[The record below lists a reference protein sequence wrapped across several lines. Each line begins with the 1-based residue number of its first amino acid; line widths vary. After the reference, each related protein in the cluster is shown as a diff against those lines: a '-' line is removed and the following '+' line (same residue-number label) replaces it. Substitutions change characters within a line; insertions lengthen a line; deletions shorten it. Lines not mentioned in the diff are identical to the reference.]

1 MKDYK
6 TIRDSVHGAIQ
17 IKMPYVT
24 KLLDS
29 PFMQRL
35 RRIEQSSIRSLYPC
49 ARHDRFTH
57 SLGVFHVGMLIA
69 QNIENDYIEDS
80 SIQNIVTQIKPSY
93 EMACLMHDIGHAPFS
108 HSFEEYY
115 GRKDDLY
122 EKLRN
127 AVNDQLP
134 PAVDLSRIKHHEL
147 VSAYVVAKK
156 FKNEVADLQGNV
168 ELICRM
174 IIGVKY
180 PEDTDEHQIKNRF
193 IELLNGEIIDADKI
207 DYACRDVWASGYS
220 AAQID
225 IQRITKAIHIKK
237 NSDNFYAICI
247 DHNALT
253 DLQNVLDV
261 KKFQNRYV
269 LTHHSVVYEQVLLE
283 QAALKMAEHL
293 YSNNPNL
300 KPEEALGRIVSTV
313 AICDTKKVPVHP
325 AHGKGEYSFKHLCDD
340 DLFFLIQQDEDN
352 TFYQELTSRQYKK
365 FALWKNPSEF
375 YRMFPKLDKKF
386 NIDLVKHKKRIISAL
401 KGKGILQEEDIVMK
415 EVKYNSP
422 QSIADL
428 HIIIND
434 EVKVFN
440 QTCAPYYIDTPIAT
454 NKKQIFTYVFISKK
468 LKNRVEDIV
477 REITPI
483 MEELFT

>member
-17 IKMPYVT
+17 IKMSYVN

-29 PFMQRL
+29 PYMQRL

-69 QNIENDYIEDS
+69 QNVENDYNGTPEV
-80 SIQNIVTQIKPSY
+80 QNIIAQVKPSY
-93 EMACLMHDIGHAPFS
+93 EIACLMHDVGHAPFS

-115 GRKDDLY
+115 GTKDALY
-122 EKLRN
+122 GKLKS
-127 AVNDQLP
+127 AVNGQLP
-134 PAVDLSRIKHHEL
+134 QDVDLSSIKHHEL

-156 FKNEVADLQGNV
+156 FKEEVADLHGDV

-180 PEDTDEHQIKNRF
+180 LEDTEERQIKNRF
-193 IELLNGEIIDADKI
+193 IELLNGVIIDADKI

-225 IQRITKAIHIKK
+225 IQRITRAIHIRK
-237 NSDNFYAICI
+237 NLNDVYAICV

-283 QAALKMAEHL
+283 QSALVMAKHL
-293 YSNNPNL
+293 YPDL
-300 KPEEALGRIVSTV
+300 APEEALGRIVSTQ
-313 AICDTKKVPVHP
+313 AICATKKIPVHS
-325 AHGKGEYSFKHLCDD
+325 AHGNGKYSFKNLCDD
-340 DLFFLIQQDEDN
+340 DLFFLIKQDDGN

-375 YRMFPKLDKKF
+375 YRMFPQLDKKF
-386 NIDLVKHKKRIISAL
+386 NIDLEKHKARIIAAL
-401 KGKGILQEEDIVMK
+401 QGILQEEDVVLK
-415 EVKYNSP
+415 EVKYNAP

-434 EVKVFN
+434 EVNVFKDA
-440 QTCAPYYIDTPIAT
+440 CAPYYIDTPVAT
-454 NKKQIFTYVFISKK
+454 NKKQIFTYLFVSKRMKSRISEII
-468 LKNRVEDIV
+468 RVL
-477 REITPI
+477 TPI
-483 MEELFT
+483 MNELFT